1 MRNICASMT
10 VLLATLACGCTQ
22 QDTTVLKHKLDDAE
36 VITAVKTKLATDEG
50 LRTLTGIH
58 VSSANGVVTLA
69 GEVPGSQESSKAERL
84 AASVDG
90 VAKVRNDLHLETAS
104 DPQPSESRS
113 RQKPRRTA
121 RKESY

>member
-22 QDTTVLKHKLDDAE
+22 HNTTVLKHKLDNAK
-36 VITAVKTKLATDEG
+36 ITTAVKTKLSTDEG
-50 LRTLTGIH
+50 LRTLTDIH
-58 VSSANGVVTLA
+58 VNSSNRVVTLA
-69 GEVPGSQESSKAERL
+69 GELPSSQESLKAERL

-90 VAKVRNDLHLETAS
+90 VAKVRNDLHRQTAS
-104 DPQPSESRS
+104 DQEPSESRS

-121 RKESY
+121 R